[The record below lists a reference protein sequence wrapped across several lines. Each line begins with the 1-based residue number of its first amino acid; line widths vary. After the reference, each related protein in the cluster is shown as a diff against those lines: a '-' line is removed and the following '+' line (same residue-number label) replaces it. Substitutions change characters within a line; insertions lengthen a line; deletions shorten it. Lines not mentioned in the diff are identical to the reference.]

1 MVSLNTVRTHTK
13 HIYTKLGVNNRAPP
27 SAGPTSWACWAAPR
41 LKITTSVTT
50 CCDDRSPRPLLASPA
65 MSTRTAAGDAD
76 WYEIHLQGRL
86 DPRWATWFDG
96 MTVTTD
102 ADGTTL
108 IRGPVAD
115 QAALHGLLA
124 RLRDLGLP
132 LLSVTQVTRR
142 PA

>member
-1 MVSLNTVRTHTK
+1 
-13 HIYTKLGVNNRAPP
+13 
-27 SAGPTSWACWAAPR
+27 
-41 LKITTSVTT
+41 
-50 CCDDRSPRPLLASPA
+50 
-65 MSTRTAAGDAD
+65 
-76 WYEIHLQGRL
+76 
-86 DPRWATWFDG
+86 

-108 IRGPVAD
+108 IAGPVAD

-132 LLSVTQVTRR
+132 LLSVTQVLPGG